1 MTITVD
7 TFTLKSQ
14 RLSDGVVLIASDW
27 DEWKNGVVT
36 KKRKVYGAKGQW
48 TLRFFEGNVDW
59 GSSGA
64 KYLRD
69 KAKSGGT
76 VTLTIDQGNRFSLS
90 ATSCYVVAYS
100 MDTALVAGK
109 NLRHFT
115 VTFREV

>member
-1 MTITVD
+1 VTITVD
-7 TFTLKSQ
+7 AFTLSGQ
-14 RLSDGVVLIASDW
+14 GLSEGVVLIATDYDVW
-27 DEWKNGVVT
+27 EHGEAT

-59 GSSGA
+59 DSSGA

-69 KAKSGGT
+69 KVKSGGT